1 MKLLNQIREYLIQIT
16 NIEND
21 YGIDEVGEIEEFIN
35 KTKYY
40 RSCNEDEIIQDFL
53 GIFYI
58 NTAKSIKLLFFIRD
72 KRDGLGE
79 RRVFKVIIKF
89 LASEHPYIIEKIINY
104 IYKYGRWDDY
114 FALFDTKFE
123 DKVISIFKEQIQ
135 IDLGSNNPSTLG
147 KWLKS
152 ENASSKETIML
163 AKKTR
168 ILLGYSSKDYRKIL
182 TILRR
187 RIRNNQII
195 CKGINEVDKYKYSIR
210 DTSTFLNF
218 DNHANKIVNDILN
231 SYYYKENTL
240 VVNAIKE
247 YDEDLN
253 NTYISLLAFA
263 LLLFKKMNFN
273 FFKNYYMSFKS
284 NPKFNKILQEDY
296 KNIYNTIKPN
306 LSEAIISLDESLDL
320 LLFTLIK
327 KDIKRLE
334 SPKSILFIYNDN
346 KDLDISNYSDI
357 EEKWILSGYDMPKI
371 KLWNLNSLK
380 DEFEIYEDDKIVYI
394 KGFEKDFWYY
404 LLEGKEINKTKIYL
418 NKFNKLE
425 YNEINI

>member
-21 YGIDEVGEIEEFIN
+21 YGVDEVGEIEEFIN
-35 KTKYY
+35 NLMYY
-40 RSCNEDEIIQDFL
+40 RKCNEDEIIQDFL
-53 GIFYI
+53 DIFYI
-58 NTAKSIKLLFFIRD
+58 NTTTSIKFLFFIRD
-72 KRDGLGE
+72 KKDGLGE
-79 RRVFKVIIKF
+79 RRVFKVIIRY
-89 LASEHPYIIEKIINY
+89 LANEHPYIIDKIINY

-195 CKGINEVDKYKYSIR
+195 YKDINEVDKYKCNIK
-210 DTSTFLNF
+210 DEHAFINF
-218 DNHANKIVNDILN
+218 DNNANKIVNDILS

-247 YDEDLN
+247 YEKDLN
-253 NTYISLLAFA
+253 NTYINLLTFT
-263 LLLFKKMNFN
+263 LLLFKKLNFN
-273 FFKNYYMSFKS
+273 FFKNYYMSFKN

-296 KNIYNTIKPN
+296 KNIYNNIKLN
-306 LSEAIISLDESLDL
+306 LSEVNISLDESLDL

-327 KDIKRLE
+327 KDIKRIE
-334 SPKSILFIYNDN
+334 SPKSILFIYNDD
-346 KDLDISNYSDI
+346 KDLDINNYNDI
-357 EEKWILSGYDMPKI
+357 EEKWILAGYDMPKI

-380 DEFEIYEDDKIVYI
+380 NEFEIYEDDKITYI

-404 LLEGKEINKTKIYL
+404 LLEGKEINKTKIYI

>member
-35 KTKYY
+35 KLMYY
-40 RSCNEDEIIQDFL
+40 RKCNEDEIIQDFL
-53 GIFYI
+53 DIFYI
-58 NTAKSIKLLFFIRD
+58 NTTTSIKLLFFIRD

-79 RRVFKVIIKF
+79 RRVFKVIIRY
-89 LASEHPYIIEKIINY
+89 LANEHPYIIEKIINY

-114 FALFDTKFE
+114 FTLFDTKFE

-182 TILRR
+182 TILRK
-187 RIRNNQII
+187 RIRNNQIVY
-195 CKGINEVDKYKYSIR
+195 KGINEVDKYKCNIE
-210 DTSTFLNF
+210 DTSTFIDF
-218 DNHANKIVNDILN
+218 DNHANKIVNDILTA
-231 SYYYKENTL
+231 YYYKENTL

-253 NTYISLLAFA
+253 NTYINLLTFA
-263 LLLFKKMNFN
+263 LLLFKKLNFN
-273 FFKNYYMSFKS
+273 FFKNYYMSFKY
-284 NPKFNKILQEDY
+284 NPKFNKILQGDY
-296 KNIYNTIKPN
+296 ENIYNNIKLN
-306 LSEAIISLDESLDL
+306 LSESVISLDESLDL
-320 LLFTLIK
+320 LLFILIK

-346 KDLDISNYSDI
+346 IDLDISNYNDI
-357 EEKWILSGYDMPKI
+357 EEKWILAGYDMPKI

-380 DEFEIYEDDKIVYI
+380 DEFEIYEYDKIVYI

>member
-327 KDIKRLE
+327 KDIKRL
-334 SPKSILFIYNDN
+334 L
-346 KDLDISNYSDI
+346 
-357 EEKWILSGYDMPKI
+357 
-371 KLWNLNSLK
+371 
-380 DEFEIYEDDKIVYI
+380 
-394 KGFEKDFWYY
+394 
-404 LLEGKEINKTKIYL
+404 
-418 NKFNKLE
+418 
-425 YNEINI
+425 